1 MTPNKTDRNDEHSIC
16 RLQLPDG
23 TVPGDNVEALVGWKA
38 AYDALLRS
46 WAELKEHY
54 RTLDD
59 EHKRTVRDLTDE
71 RLAHE
76 ETMRRLAHY
85 AAKFHHVI

>member
-1 MTPNKTDRNDEHSIC
+1 MISDDFDEEDPIC

-23 TVPGDNVEALVGWKA
+23 TVPGNNVEALNGWKS

-46 WAELKEHY
+46 WAELKDRY
-54 RTLDD
+54 LALDN
-59 EHKRTVRDLTDE
+59 EHKRTMRDLTDE

-85 AAKFHHVI
+85 AAKFHHVIS